1 MEISAAMPRTPRER
15 VQKATFVRMTV
26 EMNKLTY
33 GWLIQELKNEGFTI
47 SKTTVSSVLA
57 GMLVSPK
64 GDEFLMRAERICK
77 RYKQSFSNPQRSGIS
92 GETP

>member
-1 MEISAAMPRTPRER
+1 MEISSTMPRTPKER
-15 VQKATFVRMTV
+15 VRKATFFRMTV

-57 GMLVSPK
+57 GLLVSPK

-77 RYKQSFSNPQRSGIS
+77 RYKQSFSSQQQSGS
-92 GETP
+92 

>member
-1 MEISAAMPRTPRER
+1 MEEVATLPRTPRER
-15 VQKATFVRMTV
+15 VQKAMFIRMTV
-26 EMNKLTY
+26 TMNKLTY

-57 GMLVSPK
+57 GLLVSPK

-77 RYKQSFSNPQRSGIS
+77 KYKQSFNSNPQSG
-92 GETP
+92 T

>member
-1 MEISAAMPRTPRER
+1 MEEVATLPRTPRER
-15 VQKATFVRMTV
+15 VQKATFIRMTV

-33 GWLIQELKNEGFTI
+33 QWLIQELKSDGFTI

-57 GMLVSPK
+57 GLLVSPK

-77 RYKQSFSNPQRSGIS
+77 KYRQSFNSNPQSG
-92 GETP
+92 T